1 MNTII
6 LILAII
12 ALGVSIAALMIAL
25 RKKETLIE
33 SQSDS
38 NLGSN
43 EVQLGGNQTLNEEQ
57 VTNGSVPSDGYPFTY
72 SNGTFKMDGNL
83 EVTGGITCLK

>member
-1 MNTII
+1 MVA
-6 LILAII
+6 LILSII
-12 ALGVSIAALMIAL
+12 ALGVSIVALVVAL
-25 RKKETLIE
+25 KKKETIIE

-38 NLGSN
+38 NLDSN

-57 VTNGSVPSDGYPFTY
+57 VTNGNVPSDGYPFTY
-72 SNGTFKMDGNL
+72 SNGTFKMNGNL

>member
-12 ALGVSIAALMIAL
+12 ALGASITALVIAL

-38 NLGSN
+38 NCSSN

-57 VTNGSVPSDGYPFTY
+57 VTNRSITSGGYSFTY
-72 SNGTFKMDGNL
+72 SNNTK
-83 EVTGGITCLK
+83 

>member
-1 MNTII
+1 MNTVT

-12 ALGVSIAALMIAL
+12 ALGVSIAALVIAL
-25 RKKETLIE
+25 KKKKTLIE

-43 EVQLGGNQTLNEEQ
+43 EVQMGGNQTLNEEQ
-57 VTNGSVPSDGYPFTY
+57 VTNRSITSEGYSFTY
-72 SNGTFKMDGNL
+72 SNNTK
-83 EVTGGITCLK
+83 